1 MTEQPDD
8 KSLQRRRAVAI
19 LIAAV
24 AAILALTAVPL
35 WMANASRQVALDEAF
50 ERLQRYRQ
58 ITSQDAELL
67 PQYEALLQTQK
78 TSGNH
83 LRSDTVAVAG
93 AEMQRRVTAIT
104 AANYAQVTST
114 QILPPGEEKGFIR
127 ITLRVR
133 LRGTLPAILQ
143 TLYAIE
149 TDDVYMFVD
158 KIGLTDNLIGR
169 NRAQDTVR
177 PMNAEF
183 DLIAYMP
190 EAS

>member
-78 TSGNH
+78 SSGNH

-104 AANYAQVTST
+104 TANYAQVTST